1 MQEEEK
7 KNPEQP
13 APEKEPETEPT
24 KEPETEP
31 AKEPEEPPAGEP
43 TVETEGE
50 GEQPQA
56 DPEKEK
62 LMREL
67 TIARAQAGGHPGEY
81 RSTDGA
87 GRGDSGCVQPGA
99 GR

>member
-31 AKEPEEPPAGEP
+31 AKEPEEPPRVNRLSRPKA
-43 TVETEGE
+43 
-50 GEQPQA
+50 
-56 DPEKEK
+56 KESNPRRILK
-62 LMREL
+62 RK
-67 TIARAQAGGHPGEY
+67 
-81 RSTDGA
+81 S
-87 GRGDSGCVQPGA
+87 
-99 GR
+99 